1 MPDIK
6 LKIGGDTTELERAFT
21 ALITKMKSDAD
32 KLKLS
37 PSASQVSP
45 RGEAA
50 VRNTQLADLQS
61 KQYGK
66 ILKDLEKELSLIKEI
81 GRERERLNR
90 QEHIANIQKANFVQT
105 QRAQGFGIT
114 GGVRPPSNLPPLPPI
129 GGGGSS
135 GGFGGS
141 MPKGGITSLSGLAS
155 AIGVPGAAIG
165 GVATA
170 IAATMAAEGVRKFIS
185 ESSQRARVTEA
196 SAFQTQG
203 QGGQRL
209 SSLLNGGAAEEM
221 MFNPQRLQAASI
233 AAGTIKGRYSSAG
246 LGAPF
251 PMALGSAMLGPD
263 AFGSLQHGNFPQ
275 AFRAIGGRFGISG
288 LQKEFE
294 SKKHQE
300 LANEQASQFEALK
313 TGPGGAIRTAVGGK
327 FLSDW
332 RRNLDFQ
339 RQTGMSDEGFR
350 GGFLGGV
357 HGAGFS
363 DEQGMGMSSGILG
376 AGGSTRAATGNAG
389 FALQMQRAFGLTN
402 SGQAMGQISGQLG
415 SSQLSKE
422 ALIKIQAEGTR
433 IGVNQSE
440 FQEENR
446 KFVDIAS
453 AVLNQ
458 STATSGAGV
467 DQIVSTLGAFMGSK
481 TMTGMEAGRNAY
493 QAYQSQSNIQSGPSA
508 AMRAA
513 GIMRDPALRK
523 LTGEQQAA
531 LFTMNQADV
540 NPDDLGV
547 KAMAKDVG
555 LSPEEFVKRYHGVQ
569 EGSRF
574 NRKSTDKAVSQLKNR
589 FALSPERMEYL
600 EGQAQNLM
608 AIEQETSGLGR
619 KGQLEAV
626 RATYRGGAGANAG
639 LEADVARKAAA
650 GETGRTGD
658 EMERQQAQ
666 ASRLANEL
674 FMQIK
679 DSITPA
685 SEAAKQFANDISALT
700 FALSR
705 GTAAQKQAA
714 IENFQS
720 QHGGLFPANQPSTG
734 PTTNGAGQGPGR

>member
-1 MPDIK
+1 MDVK
-6 LKIGGDTTELERAFT
+6 LKIGGDTTELERAFS
-21 ALITKMKSDAD
+21 ALIAKMKSDAD

-50 VRNTQLADLQS
+50 VKNTQLAELQS

-66 ILKDLEKELSLIKEI
+66 ILKDLERELSLVKEI

-105 QRAQGFGIT
+105 QRAQGWGVS
-114 GGVRPPSNLPPLPPI
+114 GGVRPPGSGLPPLPN
-129 GGGGSS
+129 
-135 GGFGGS
+135 
-141 MPKGGITSLSGLAS
+141 A
-155 AIGVPGAAIG
+155 PGASGMPGAGPGGMFGQFAGISAAVAAGIG
-165 GVATA
+165 AVRSVGTAQQFYRESGATA
-170 IAATMAAEGVRKFIS
+170 RELS
-185 ESSQRARVTEA
+185 A
-196 SAFQTQG
+196 SAFNMQG

-209 SSLLNGGAAEEM
+209 NSLINGGANEELI
-221 MFNPQRLQAASI
+221 FNSVRQKASQEADRIMQQRL
-233 AAGTIKGRYSSAG
+233 SAG
-246 LGAPF
+246 SRAFFHPIQ
-251 PMALGSAMLGPD
+251 ALTGQSFLPSGQPGTPGFQRGGG
-263 AFGSLQHGNFPQ
+263 FGTADTIERTKQEIAVERNTIQ
-275 AFRAIGGRFGISG
+275 A
-288 LQKEFE
+288 K
-294 SKKHQE
+294 
-300 LANEQASQFEALK
+300 QFEAMK
-313 TGPGGAIRTAVGGK
+313 AGPEGAIRTAVSNK
-327 FLSDW
+327 YLSDW

-339 RQTGMSDEGFR
+339 RQTGMDDATFR
-350 GGFLGGV
+350 GGYLGGV
-357 HGAGFS
+357 HRAGFS